1 MAFNTGPQYQAQ
13 AEQLAKVQAE
23 LGFEMQSRV
32 YAQPEAYSK
41 AISKFLIEWRNTPQ
55 EGFKN
60 KLDYL
65 QALLRGSGL
74 SSDTTPRG
82 VIGNKDTAALK
93 DVSLIALQNGI
104 PFEQVLQELYKN
116 KGASTGGFSK
126 QVATSIKLIDPT
138 DAKASLSDAYYKTFG
153 AFPSQAQIENYMNL
167 YNAEAKRQKGKT
179 ITTTSSNGSV
189 STSTSIT
196 QGEGFTENEQ
206 KQFLSDYLVKNYKME
221 STADLGGQAKTL
233 YDAIV
238 NTYVA
243 NYQAEPDF
251 KTVSGVIK
259 DVLSSSDDAVATQ
272 KLQAFLQE
280 GRKVAAKQYLGIA
293 NELNAGEDA
302 AKYTNPLATTLTKV
316 FGRTTYA
323 DDSLIKKALNFK
335 DDKGV
340 YRMMNDIEFQQAYEA
355 DPRYATSST
364 AINKSVSLADSI
376 ASKLGR

>member
-1 MAFNTGPQYQAQ
+1 MSFNTGPQYQAQ
-13 AEQLAKVQAE
+13 AQQLAKVQAE

-41 AISKFLIEWRNTPQ
+41 AISKFLLEWRNTPQ
-55 EGFKN
+55 EGYQN

-116 KGASTGGFSK
+116 KSAGAGGFSK

-179 ITTTSSNGSV
+179 ITTTSTGGKV
-189 STSTSIT
+189 TTSTSIT

-206 KQFLSDYLVKNYKME
+206 KQFLADYLVKNYQMDSRE
-221 STADLGGQAKTL
+221 DLGGQAKTL

-238 NTYVA
+238 NTYTA

-251 KTVSGVIK
+251 KTVSSVIK

-302 AKYTNPLATTLTKV
+302 AKYTNPLADTLTKV

-340 YRMMNDIEFQQAYEA
+340 YRMMNDLEFQQAYEA

-364 AINKSVSLADSI
+364 AINKSVALAESI

>member
-1 MAFNTGPQYQAQ
+1 LAFNTGPQYQAQ